1 MTYTRFNIGNLVL
14 VKVNGRIIQGTIVPY
29 RNGIMIRHSRD
40 LRQAD
45 EIDVSHYYEE
55 RDDPSYHYTIDDQL
69 YARSS
74 GHNNLVYN
82 VQLPTGEIIWV
93 NEIELLQNVRNDMLS
108 RRIHNIHSNR
118 RMNTFKEIQGNDLLY
133 SVPHLPDLVNNH
145 IKSYLTE
152 TPLSSRINTRINNR
166 KNPGIPS
173 SVATRTLKMRDD
185 DEILSV
191 RNQIMARNNARNR
204 ATRRRMRMERNEML
218 AQRWNFSMYRPDDD
232 LDYEE
237 DTDNDDAEKLRHQ
250 EEDKIMYHEDKNR
263 RYYTEKYLVTG
274 QRRID
279 EEARYREEEMKRRAE
294 ETMRQEK
301 KTIPLEY
308 RSRYISEK
316 NKEDKE
322 DKGEE
327 EEKEDNA
334 ENDQE
339 EKEGGRR
346 KRSSKRKPMKRKKNN
361 IIIK

>member
-1 MTYTRFNIGNLVL
+1 MTRARFNMDDLVL

-29 RNGIMIRHSRD
+29 RNGIMIRHSHD
-40 LRQAD
+40 LRRAD
-45 EIDVSHYYEE
+45 EIDVSHYYEQ
-55 RDDPSYHYTIDDQL
+55 RNDPSYHYTIDGQL
-69 YARSS
+69 YARSC
-74 GHNNLVYN
+74 GRNNLVYN

-93 NEIELLQNVRNDMLS
+93 NEIELLQNVRNDMLR

-218 AQRWNFSMYRPDDD
+218 AQRWNFSMYTPDDD

-237 DTDNDDAEKLRHQ
+237 DT
-250 EEDKIMYHEDKNR
+250 
-263 RYYTEKYLVTG
+263 
-274 QRRID
+274 
-279 EEARYREEEMKRRAE
+279 EMMMQK
-294 ETMRQEK
+294 
-301 KTIPLEY
+301 
-308 RSRYISEK
+308 SRDI
-316 NKEDKE
+316 
-322 DKGEE
+322 
-327 EEKEDNA
+327 
-334 ENDQE
+334 
-339 EKEGGRR
+339 R
-346 KRSSKRKPMKRKKNN
+346 KR
-361 IIIK
+361 IK